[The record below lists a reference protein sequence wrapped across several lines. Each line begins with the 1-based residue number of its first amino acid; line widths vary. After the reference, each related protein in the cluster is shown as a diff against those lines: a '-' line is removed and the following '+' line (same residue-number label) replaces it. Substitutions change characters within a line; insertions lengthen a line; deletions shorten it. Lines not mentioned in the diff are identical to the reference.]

1 MDEIKDVMIS
11 NIDKLL
17 QRGEKLELII
27 DKSNNLAE
35 TATVGQILS
44 FHVSSFEETLH
55 VSSDVHY

>member
-35 TATVGQILS
+35 TATVGSLLYI
-44 FHVSSFEETLH
+44 HISSFEETLH
-55 VSSDVHY
+55 VSSDAHY